1 MLEGRLGPSGRAEDL
16 WWAGSPRCFVR
27 AVGGPAVLGAAT
39 LGATLGMSRWEQ
51 GVGSVGP
58 LGAALV
64 VVAFL
69 SLVARLR
76 WPLVVFGICVG
87 AACVYLATGHPPGP
101 IFLAPFWAILVV
113 ISSTA
118 SWRIWL
124 GADVLGGLALAMAHG
139 TAGRDLPEDG
149 VFLGIWLLVTAAL
162 GLGIGVRRRIR
173 MEVAARA
180 RWAELSR
187 TQEEGRLMAEER
199 LRIAREVHDV
209 VGHSLAVISLQ
220 AGVAEHLLESRPEEV
235 RKAVSAIRRVSR
247 QALGELRV
255 ELASLRDG
263 SMAEGTAPTPGFGE
277 IEGLVAGMRDAGL
290 VVEVAIEGDLRLLPV
305 AVGTATYRIVQEAL
319 TNIARHVGAGTL
331 VGVGIRRRSG
341 ILEVEVID
349 GGSTAAPAGPI
360 REGHGISGM
369 RERVAAL
376 GGRFEVSRSGRGVR
390 VLARLPIPA
399 G

>member
-1 MLEGRLGPSGRAEDL
+1 MFAQRLRPSGQSPTL
-16 WWAGSPRCFVR
+16 WWEAGLPSFVR
-27 AVGGPAVLGAAT
+27 AVGGPAVLGTAA
-39 LGATLGMSRWEQ
+39 LGATLGMSRW
-51 GVGSVGP
+51 GHGIGSVGF

-64 VVAFL
+64 AVAFL
-69 SLVARLR
+69 SLVGRR
-76 WPLVVFGICVG
+76 QWPIPVFGVCVA
-87 AACVYLATGHPPGP
+87 AACAYLATDHPPGP

-113 ISSTA
+113 INSTA
-118 SWRIWL
+118 SWRVWL
-124 GADVLGGLALAMAHG
+124 GADALGGLALAMAHG
-139 TAGRDLPEDG
+139 VTSSDYPEAGI
-149 VFLGIWLLVTAAL
+149 FLGIWLLVTATL
-162 GLGIGVRRRIR
+162 GVGIGLRRRIR
-173 MEVAARA
+173 LEEAARA

-187 TQEEGRLMAEER
+187 SQEEGRLLAEER

-277 IEGLVAGMRDAGL
+277 IDGLVAGMREAGL
-290 VVEVAIEGDLRLLPV
+290 VVEMTTAGDLRPLPI

-319 TNIARHVGAGTL
+319 TNVARHVGAGTR
-331 VGVGIRRRSG
+331 VGVAIRRSSSV
-341 ILEVEVID
+341 LEVEVVD
-349 GGSTAAPAGPI
+349 SGSEATSSGPI
-360 REGHGISGM
+360 PEGHGIAGM

-376 GGRFEVSRSGRGVR
+376 GGRLEISRSGRGMR
-390 VLARLPIPA
+390 VLAQLPIPA
-399 G
+399 A